1 MNHTL
6 PPLSSPGLYD
16 SSRWKGLKV
25 GLLGGSFNPPHK
37 GHYHI
42 ATLAM
47 RRLHLD
53 YVWWLVTPQSPLK
66 SSEDLLPFKKRYGL
80 VEELVDHNPRFIAS
94 DLEAKL
100 QSRYSYETILQLK
113 KRFSSTQFVWIC
125 GMDNAHI
132 FHKWDQWQSLTN
144 TLPIVFIARPPSLGL
159 IKNCPLRMLGPQN
172 RHCLVDDTH
181 PLDLDKNRI
190 YWMLDTKMVDI
201 SSTYL
206 RSLQGQ

>member
-1 MNHTL
+1 MTQT
-6 PPLSSPGLYD
+6 PPSLSPPTLYD

-47 RRLHLD
+47 RKLDLD

-66 SSEDLLPFKKRYGL
+66 SADGLLPFKERYGL
-80 VEELVDHNPRFIAS
+80 VEDLIRHNPRFMAS
-94 DLEAKL
+94 DLETKLRSRYTHETVQKL
-100 QSRYSYETILQLK
+100 QE
-113 KRFSSTQFVWIC
+113 RFSSTQFVWIC

-132 FHKWDQWQSLTN
+132 FHKWDRWKSLAAS
-144 TLPIVFIARPPSLGL
+144 LPIVFIARPPSLGL
-159 IKNCPLRMLGPQN
+159 IKNCPVRMLGPQSK
-172 RHCLVDDTH
+172 HCFLDTMH
-181 PLDLDKNRI
+181 TFSKEKSRM
-190 YWMLDTKMVDI
+190 YWMLDTKMVDM

-206 RSLQGQ
+206 RALQEQ